1 LVVSEAAHFRIA
13 AVRVHA
19 VPAVLQSEHWVVQ
32 EAEVEPALH
41 ALHALHVRVPDVPVV
56 QLHTEAEEVQVKWV
70 EVSEDRICI

>member
-1 LVVSEAAHFRIA
+1 VVSEAAHYRVA
-13 AVRVHA
+13 DVRVHA

-41 ALHALHVRVPDVPVV
+41 ALHAPHVRVPDVPAV
-56 QLHTEAEEVQVKWV
+56 QLHTEAEEMQVEWA